1 MTKNVTMSR
10 AERCFNPGQLRKT
23 VKLLNGEVRP
33 SIDPELKQF
42 VDMDYGFRAMWST
55 LKTYYYRYRLTTI
68 GQIVPQWGTA
78 TIHKDLKAY
87 TAFVVDTTGI
97 AEHQQLKF
105 TCEEMG
111 KVVLA
116 IAHYESGYSKEEWEA
131 SCRQAFNMLFKKH
144 R

>member
-10 AERCFNPGQLRKT
+10 AERCFNPGNLRKT
-23 VKLLNGEVRP
+23 VKMLNGEVRP
-33 SIDPELKQF
+33 SKDPELKEF

-68 GQIVPQWGTA
+68 GQIVPQWG
-78 TIHKDLKAY
+78 KDTMHTDITPY
-87 TAFVVDTTGI
+87 TGFVTDTTGI
-97 AEHQQLKF
+97 GKDERLRF

-116 IAHYESGYSKEEWEA
+116 IAHYESGYSRDEWEA
-131 SCRQAFNMLFKKH
+131 SCREGFKMLFKKH
-144 R
+144 